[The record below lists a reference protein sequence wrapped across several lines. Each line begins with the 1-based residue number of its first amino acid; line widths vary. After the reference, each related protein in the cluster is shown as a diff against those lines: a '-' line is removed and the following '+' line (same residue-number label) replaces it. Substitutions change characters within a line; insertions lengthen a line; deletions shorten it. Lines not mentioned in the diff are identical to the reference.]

1 MEKSTIAL
9 TISLVMVTLFTIAI
23 IGFSINFASDNDS
36 VVDITQD
43 PELSAL
49 STQTTS
55 GISTFKDEAEG
66 TYTSIIDTTIEP
78 GSDVAQSTGPF
89 AITPGNVMG
98 VTKNIIYL
106 PYKKIFGGDVNY
118 TFTEINPEGDNGFKI
133 FFTTFTA
140 FLIFISGLLI
150 YKTLRGN
157 P

>member
-1 MEKSTIAL
+1 MEKSTITL
-9 TISLVMVTLFTIAI
+9 TISLVMVALFTIAI
-23 IGFSINFASDNDS
+23 ISFTVGFANDNDS
-36 VVDITQD
+36 IVDITDD

-49 STQTTS
+49 NTQTTS

-89 AITPGNVMG
+89 AITPGNVIS

-106 PYKKIFGGDVNY
+106 PYKKIFGGD
-118 TFTEINPEGDNGFKI
+118 EGNNGFKI

-150 YKTLRGN
+150 YKALRGN

>member
-1 MEKSTIAL
+1 MEKSTITL
-9 TISLVMVTLFTIAI
+9 TISLVMIVLFTIAI
-23 IGFSINFASDNDS
+23 ISFSVSFANDNDS
-36 VVDITQD
+36 VVYITQD

-49 STQTTS
+49 DTQTTS

-89 AITPGNVMG
+89 AITPGNIID

-106 PYKKIFGGDVNY
+106 PYMKIFGGD
-118 TFTEINPEGDNGFKI
+118 EGDNGFKI

-150 YKTLRGN
+150 YKALRGN